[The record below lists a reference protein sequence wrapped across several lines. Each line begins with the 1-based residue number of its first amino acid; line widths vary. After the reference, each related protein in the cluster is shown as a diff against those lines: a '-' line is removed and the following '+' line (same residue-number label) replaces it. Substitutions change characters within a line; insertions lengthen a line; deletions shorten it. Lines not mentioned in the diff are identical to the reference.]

1 MEQVSQLTLVL
12 DGETHHLE
20 CRPGESILDAAL
32 RNDIDAPY
40 ACMAGTCNACQAHL
54 DEGTVH
60 MDVCDALSEDE
71 VEQGEVLTCQ
81 AVCTS
86 PVVKIRYPD

>member
-1 MEQVSQLTLVL
+1 MERATHLTLVL
-12 DGETHHLE
+12 DGETHQITCLE
-20 CRPGESILDAAL
+20 GESILDAAL

-54 DEGTVH
+54 DEGDVR
-60 MDVCDALSEDE
+60 MDVCDALSEEE
-71 VEQGEVLTCQ
+71 VEEGEILTCQ

-86 PVVKIRYPD
+86 PIVKVHYPD